1 MNESLSLPLSH
12 LDQPACS
19 PVTLIDTKIN
29 GHGSIGRA
37 GTQSATI
44 NPVACQS
51 AGAVNFRLER
61 RKTSNIHECKS
72 IHPGSEA
79 PCSESGQKTAWKC
92 PLMRAP
98 CIRTNAKT
106 ALATQKLPLSTW
118 HNKHSID
125 PFCGG
130 ARGSFGWLAVAGQ
143 FPVEPLAFGAIIMG
157 VAMAEDNNLPGH
169 HFYLSPPRFCSFS
182 CFFFLSCNN
191 LCMSSQSSSYRQGPC
206 SPVKPPVPP
215 PPCCTPGVYA
225 LQMPHTPC
233 GPSTE
238 RDTTN
243 V

>member
-182 CFFFLSCNN
+182 CFFF
-191 LCMSSQSSSYRQGPC
+191 
-206 SPVKPPVPP
+206 
-215 PPCCTPGVYA
+215 
-225 LQMPHTPC
+225 
-233 GPSTE
+233 
-238 RDTTN
+238 
-243 V
+243 